1 MSWRTTLTV
10 LTVLTA
16 LTLVARFST
25 PELILIVR
33 VPAAPLSGE
42 GYFDA
47 QHEKERM
54 DRLGATEWREPPI
67 RPKNMQ
73 RRTFKRLV
81 DERKVRGRSHP
92 AAAFRGAVEHAR

>member
-33 VPAAPLSGE
+33 VPARPPSAR

-47 QHEKERM
+47 QHASRA
-54 DRLGATEWREPPI
+54 DFPSHADGQRGRWDVLASIVTGQTVGGA
-67 RPKNMQ
+67 Q
-73 RRTFKRLV
+73 
-81 DERKVRGRSHP
+81 KVRGRSHP
-92 AAAFRGAVEHAR
+92 LRGGVEYARPAR

>member
-1 MSWRTTLTV
+1 V

-33 VPAAPLSGE
+33 VPARPPSAK

-47 QHEKERM
+47 QHAKESLRATQTASE
-54 DRLGATEWREPPI
+54 GAGMFWPVIVTG
-67 RPKNMQ
+67 Q
-73 RRTFKRLV
+73 TGGGAQ
-81 DERKVRGRSHP
+81 KVRGRSHP
-92 AAAFRGAVEHAR
+92 TAALRGGVEYARPAR